1 MARVQAGG
9 LQVEK
14 LLHDFV
20 LREAALGSGLT
31 GGQFWAGFETLVAE
45 LAPRNAALLQRRAT
59 LQTSI
64 DAWHLARRG
73 RAIDPGVYQDFLR
86 SLGYL
91 APEPPPFT
99 ISTRNV
105 DAEIGRIAGPQL
117 VVPINNA
124 RYALNAANARWGSLY
139 DALYGTDALGQAP
152 EPGQAYNP
160 ARGAKV
166 IEAAKSMLDDI
177 APLARGSHA
186 DATAYRVRDAALAAD
201 TPDGQTALRD
211 PTQFAGYQGDPA
223 SPSAVMLRHH
233 GLHMILRID
242 PAHRIGAV
250 DPAGVSDVILE
261 SAISSIMDCEDSV
274 AAVDAEDK
282 VAVYRNWLGLTQG
295 TLVARFAKA
304 GETIER
310 MLNPDLAFLSP
321 SGEKLLLPGRS
332 LMLIRHVGHHVY
344 TDAVLDPAGGEIPE
358 TFLDCAIT
366 ALIATHDLR
375 GMPRLRNSRA
385 GSVYMVKPKLHG
397 PEEVTLACDLFAGV
411 EALLSLPRN
420 TLKMGIMDEE
430 RRTSANLAACIHVA
444 RDRLVFINTGFLD
457 RTGDEIHT
465 CMEAGPVVR
474 KEEMKNTAWI
484 TAYED
489 RNVTIGLACGLP
501 GRAQI
506 GKGMWAA
513 PDRMAEMLQTKIA
526 QPMAGASTA
535 WVPSPTAATLH
546 ALHYLKVDVA
556 DRQAQL
562 RRQPLAPLQDL
573 LQLPLHA
580 DSNWAPEDV
589 QQELDNNAQSILGYV
604 VRWVDQ
610 GVGCSTVP
618 DIHHVG
624 LMEDRATLRISSQH
638 IANWMQHGIASPMQ
652 VMETLRRMAELVDA
666 QNASDPGY
674 QKMSPGY
681 DGPAFQAA
689 CDLVFKGRSQPNG
702 YTEYILHERRREAKK
717 GPAGPRFSY

>member
-1 MARVQAGG
+1 
-9 LQVEK
+9 
-14 LLHDFV
+14 
-20 LREAALGSGLT
+20 
-31 GGQFWAGFETLVAE
+31 
-45 LAPRNAALLQRRAT
+45 
-59 LQTSI
+59 
-64 DAWHLARRG
+64 
-73 RAIDPGVYQDFLR
+73 
-86 SLGYL
+86 
-91 APEPPPFT
+91 
-99 ISTRNV
+99 
-105 DAEIGRIAGPQL
+105 
-117 VVPINNA
+117 
-124 RYALNAANARWGSLY
+124 
-139 DALYGTDALGQAP
+139 
-152 EPGQAYNP
+152 
-160 ARGAKV
+160 
-166 IEAAKSMLDDI
+166 
-177 APLARGSHA
+177 
-186 DATAYRVRDAALAAD
+186 
-201 TPDGQTALRD
+201 
-211 PTQFAGYQGDPA
+211 
-223 SPSAVMLRHH
+223 
-233 GLHMILRID
+233 
-242 PAHRIGAV
+242 
-250 DPAGVSDVILE
+250 
-261 SAISSIMDCEDSV
+261 
-274 AAVDAEDK
+274 VDAEDK

-666 QNASDPGY
+666 QNASDPVY